1 MQWNQPLVEPEPPRF
16 TGIDLCTRSDLCP
29 WLHVSHPLGLVTSG
43 RGSMSTASHP
53 KIRFSQPAS
62 QTLCRS
68 PAPLC
73 AHSLVESAWFCGPT
87 SESLYCL
94 CPNPPVGAQLADL
107 QNLLEE
113 VIQAQ
118 SFVPLTLGR
127 WMPPPSAWP
136 MPTEP

>member
-87 SESLYCL
+87 SESLLSVSEPTCRGAAGRPAEPAGGGHSSTKL
-94 CPNPPVGAQLADL
+94 CASDSGEVDAPSLCLAD
-107 QNLLEE
+107 
-113 VIQAQ
+113 AY
-118 SFVPLTLGR
+118 
-127 WMPPPSAWP
+127 
-136 MPTEP
+136 